1 MARRR
6 EWRHS
11 RPIRC
16 AAVAA
21 VIAGALMLSGGVS
34 GNAQERIFEES
45 FLAPPDLIQSILNRN
60 NHYDTL
66 DNLSPDGDH
75 FVIPV
80 DRYFSSFEL
89 MSQKTYRLAMLEFC
103 PEVNR
108 EWRLS
113 TYGTKGLKIY
123 SLSGKNSVDVRVPD
137 GILISDMTWSPDGK
151 KLAFLAHLRRGSQA
165 WVADA
170 ATGEAKALSEAYVMA
185 TLSGRPRR
193 GRGGAAGSAMLQWTG
208 DGSIV
213 TLLVPSDRGPEP
225 QAGPTPPAPIIRST
239 RDKATATRT
248 YPFLMRT
255 PHDKAL
261 FRYYTTSQP
270 TLLSSGQAPRKL
282 GEPAMYMDISLSPDG
297 RYILAEKLAEPF
309 SYIVDFEQFPRDL
322 VMLDMSGKIV
332 STIRRIPLQEAMT
345 REGARSPAADLP
357 RDVAWRPDGKGLIFL
372 WAEKKSEAE
381 GEQESAAGERKDR
394 LMSLAPPFDIQQART
409 LVTEDKQFSDVKM
422 SLDGKYAFGVLSGRG
437 SGTKNL
443 RDVFAYDLSRATPVK
458 YYLAKDIDP
467 EDILKSPGQVMTRRT
482 GNGIEYALLTS
493 DGSTA
498 YLQGPGHKKDFK
510 PRPFIDRVGIT
521 GGSKERVFESS
532 AEYFE
537 QPLAALDPDLRRM
550 IVSRESKSM
559 FPDSYLRGE
568 DGSMARMTSNQDP
581 FPEVAQCERVDFEFT
596 RRDGLK
602 IQGRITLPV
611 GYRRGT
617 RVPAVF
623 WTYPREYKSFKEYE
637 RAAIESRNQNAYKR
651 LDYRNA
657 SEIWLTQGYAVVVP
671 DIPIIGKGNQFNDNY
686 IHHLVDSM
694 YAAIRRLD
702 ELGYVDVDRLG
713 HGGHSYGAF
722 ATANILSHSPFFK
735 AGIAG
740 DGAYNRS
747 LTPMSFQSERR
758 FLWEATGTYLE
769 MSPFFQADHM
779 DTPLLMY
786 HGAEDNNT
794 GTFLIQSERYIQ
806 ALTGLGKTA
815 VLYIYPFESH
825 GPRCRETY
833 MDMWARWLEWFDK
846 YVKGS
851 GTTSTSQR

>member
-1 MARRR
+1 
-6 EWRHS
+6 
-11 RPIRC
+11 
-16 AAVAA
+16 
-21 VIAGALMLSGGVS
+21 
-34 GNAQERIFEES
+34 
-45 FLAPPDLIQSILNRN
+45 
-60 NHYDTL
+60 
-66 DNLSPDGDH
+66 
-75 FVIPV
+75 
-80 DRYFSSFEL
+80 
-89 MSQKTYRLAMLEFC
+89 
-103 PEVNR
+103 
-108 EWRLS
+108 
-113 TYGTKGLKIY
+113 
-123 SLSGKNSVDVRVPD
+123 
-137 GILISDMTWSPDGK
+137 
-151 KLAFLAHLRRGSQA
+151 
-165 WVADA
+165 
-170 ATGEAKALSEAYVMA
+170 
-185 TLSGRPRR
+185 
-193 GRGGAAGSAMLQWTG
+193 
-208 DGSIV
+208 
-213 TLLVPSDRGPEP
+213 
-225 QAGPTPPAPIIRST
+225 
-239 RDKATATRT
+239 
-248 YPFLMRT
+248 
-255 PHDKAL
+255 
-261 FRYYTTSQP
+261 
-270 TLLSSGQAPRKL
+270 
-282 GEPAMYMDISLSPDG
+282 
-297 RYILAEKLAEPF
+297 
-309 SYIVDFEQFPRDL
+309 
-322 VMLDMSGKIV
+322 
-332 STIRRIPLQEAMT
+332 
-345 REGARSPAADLP
+345 
-357 RDVAWRPDGKGLIFL
+357 
-372 WAEKKSEAE
+372 
-381 GEQESAAGERKDR
+381 
-394 LMSLAPPFDIQQART
+394 
-409 LVTEDKQFSDVKM
+409 
-422 SLDGKYAFGVLSGRG
+422 
-437 SGTKNL
+437 
-443 RDVFAYDLSRATPVK
+443 
-458 YYLAKDIDP
+458 
-467 EDILKSPGQVMTRRT
+467 
-482 GNGIEYALLTS
+482 
-493 DGSTA
+493 
-498 YLQGPGHKKDFK
+498 
-510 PRPFIDRVGIT
+510 
-521 GGSKERVFESS
+521 
-532 AEYFE
+532 
-537 QPLAALDPDLRRM
+537 
-550 IVSRESKSM
+550 M